1 MATRRFSWLLG
12 IILTAVLL
20 GAVLPYI
27 YAAGQSNQEFIFGG
41 FLLNPIDGNSYLAK
55 MYQGWRGDWR
65 FTLPYSAEAGQGA
78 YLFLY
83 YLALGH
89 LARLSGTSLVI
100 FFHIARLTSIVV
112 MLLSLY
118 RFFIT
123 VLPYP
128 RHRYLA
134 FALCAVGSG
143 LGWLA
148 VLFGGFTSDFWV
160 AEAYP
165 FLSAYANP
173 HFPLGLAL
181 LLLILTPPV
190 VHSDDRVQ
198 SVGFW
203 LRRQWPVI
211 PISLALSAIT
221 PFGVVIACAVLG
233 GMWIW
238 AILERQ
244 AVLPA
249 GLYLARM
256 SWTALSGLPLLGY
269 AVWVTYT
276 DPYLRVWNQQNLTP
290 SPRIIDLL
298 ISFSPLLL
306 LAGLGSWQLIVN
318 RRKERVGIWDNWR
331 IPLVWA
337 TLALILVYIP
347 LNLQRRFLMGLY
359 VPLVALTPPGLEWL
373 AGGNVRRYWF
383 LAALVFFL
391 ILPTNLVVL
400 LTARHAALTHD
411 PAIYLFRDES
421 LAFDWLHQQAPAG
434 SIVLA
439 APQTGLLIPGY
450 TGLGVIYGHPFETV
464 DAKKQEQAVIDA
476 YSGRLDAASVQAFL
490 DETGVDFVFY
500 GPRERSLGALP
511 PMSGLMPVYQHGEVT
526 IYSVVAGDV
535 SQSEGRWR
543 LAIR

>member
-1 MATRRFSWLLG
+1 MLG
-12 IILTAVLL
+12 VVLAAVLL
-20 GAVLPYI
+20 GTVLPYL
-27 YAAGQSNQEFIFGG
+27 YAAAQSNQEFIFGG
-41 FLLNPIDGNSYLAK
+41 FLLNPTDGNSYLAK

-65 FTLPYSAEAGQGA
+65 FTLPYNAEAGQGA
-78 YLFLY
+78 YLFLF

-89 LARLSGTSLVI
+89 LARLSGISLVF
-100 FFHIARLTSIVV
+100 FFHIARLISILVL
-112 MLLSLY
+112 LLSLN
-118 RFFIT
+118 RFFIA
-123 VLPYP
+123 VLPNP

-134 FALCAVGSG
+134 FALSAVGSG

-181 LLLILTPPV
+181 LLWILTPPV
-190 VHSDDRVQ
+190 VHRHDRVQ
-198 SVGFW
+198 SLGFW

-233 GMWIW
+233 GIWIW
-238 AILERQ
+238 AILEGQ
-244 AVLPA
+244 ADLPV
-249 GLYLARM
+249 GLYLARLT
-256 SWTALSGLPLLGY
+256 WTALSGLPLLFY
-269 AVWVTYT
+269 AVWVTYA

-290 SPRIIDLL
+290 SPRIIDLF
-298 ISFSPLLL
+298 ISFFPLLL
-306 LAGLGSWQLIVN
+306 LAGLGGWQLIVN
-318 RRKERVGIWDNWR
+318 RRKEQVGNWDNWR

-337 TLALILVYIP
+337 VLALILVYIP

-359 VPLVALTPPGLEWL
+359 VPLAALAAPGLEWL
-373 AGGNVRRYWF
+373 AGGKVRRYWF
-383 LAALVFFL
+383 LAVLVFFI
-391 ILPTNLVVL
+391 ILPTNLVIL
-400 LTARHAALTHD
+400 LTARHAAQTHD

-421 LAFDWLHQQAPAG
+421 LAFNWLHQQAPAG

-464 DAKKQEQAVIDA
+464 NAKKQEQAVIDA
-476 YSGRLDAASVQAFL
+476 YSGRLDAAAVQALL
-490 DETGVDFVFY
+490 DEYGVDFVFY

-511 PMSGLMPVYQHGEVT
+511 PMSRLMPVYQHGEVT
-526 IYSVVAGDV
+526 IYAVVAWDV
-535 SQSEGRWR
+535 SRSEGRWR
-543 LAIR
+543 LVIR